1 MFRFGPFE
9 FHPELWSFEDAGDD
23 ENTTVSDSSDEEDS
37 DPLNADWESV
47 SESFI
52 NSHIIY
58 SYSIHLSCIFPIVG
72 GSPSIG

>member
-1 MFRFGPFE
+1 MHRFGPFE

-47 SESFI
+47 NESYTDFNLTI
-52 NSHIIY
+52 M
-58 SYSIHLSCIFPIVG
+58 
-72 GSPSIG
+72 